1 MKINRCIGL
10 AVIALL
16 AIVAMGS
23 ISMRSYA
30 QAGAPPAAQ
39 TVKAAPDT
47 EDPASSVDTDQVQ
60 EQVGDQS
67 GQDTNSGVSTN
78 SPDTANT
85 VKPVTGKN
93 LANTAQTVKSPDPAV
108 TTLNGAQEVPEN
120 DSETSIN
127 SADTDNV
134 QVEEQI
140 GDQTGPDTVDQVGE
154 NNQ

>member
-1 MKINRCIGL
+1 MKINRFIGL

-16 AIVAMGS
+16 AIGAMGF

-39 TVKAAPDT
+39 AIKAASDT
-47 EDPASSVDTDQVQ
+47 EDPASGVDTDQVQ

-78 SPDTANT
+78 SPEAANT
-85 VKPVTGKN
+85 VKPVTSLN
-93 LANTAQTVKSPDPAV
+93 LANVAQTVKSPDPAV
-108 TTLNGAQEVPEN
+108 TTLNAAQEVPEN
-120 DSETSIN
+120 ASETSIDK
-127 SADTDNV
+127 ADTDNV
-134 QVEEQI
+134 QVEEQV
-140 GDQTGPDTVDQVGE
+140 GDQTGPDTVDQVDA